1 LEAPG
6 HGATENLEFAFQW
19 KEAILM
25 NDTAAAN
32 HSRLLIIDDNRS
44 IHDDFRKILV
54 RKEASSRLDEV
65 SAEIFG
71 EGPPV
76 DACVGNNFQLDSA
89 YQGRDGLALVK
100 QAVGLDARYAMAF
113 VDVRMPPGWD
123 GVETTARIWEADPDL
138 QVVICT
144 AYSDCSWDDML
155 KKLGRSDR
163 LVILK
168 KPFDSIEVLQLA
180 NSLSRK
186 WHLLQ
191 ESKNKMANL
200 EETVMLR
207 TAQIVHEQ
215 EKFKDIFEN
224 SPEGIF
230 QISADGR
237 VLTANPALARIYG
250 YVSPKELLEHVTDFQ
265 NQLYVDPHRR
275 LEFARRL
282 ETDRIVRG
290 YESEIK
296 CKDGARKWISETA
309 CKITKLDGSILHY
322 QGFAIDITAQR
333 NAEKERDLMEAHLR
347 QAQKL
352 EAVGQLAA
360 GIAHEINTPIQYI
373 GDNIRF
379 IEDSFAGL
387 GQLLRDFQQL
397 AAAVQTGSVTPALM
411 ATVESSARTAD
422 ITYLSQE
429 IPLAV
434 EQSLEGL
441 ARVTNIVRAMKEFS
455 HPGTHEKIEVDLN
468 RAIEATV
475 TVARNEWKY
484 VADME
489 MDLAPDLPKVR
500 CHPSEFNQVI
510 LNLIVNAAHAIGD
523 VVQKA
528 QGSKGVIKIRTRPDG
543 SWVEITISDTGT
555 GIPES
560 IRHRVFDP
568 FFTTKE
574 VGKGTGQGLAIA
586 RSVIAD
592 KHGGILTFESETGRG
607 TTFHIRLPTGECAE
621 PGKKP

>member
-1 LEAPG
+1 
-6 HGATENLEFAFQW
+6 
-19 KEAILM
+19 M
-25 NDTAAAN
+25 NDTAAN

-621 PGKKP
+621 AGKKP

>member
-1 LEAPG
+1 
-6 HGATENLEFAFQW
+6 
-19 KEAILM
+19 M
-25 NDTAAAN
+25 NDTAAN

-44 IHDDFRKILV
+44 IHDDFRKILI
-54 RKEASSRLDEV
+54 RKEASSLLDEV

-76 DACVGNNFQLDSA
+76 DACAGNNFQLDSA

-123 GVETTARIWEADPDL
+123 GVETTARIWEVDPDL

-180 NSLSRK
+180 NSLSKK

-250 YVSPKELLEHVTDFQ
+250 YASPKELLEHVTDFQ

-275 LEFARRL
+275 LEFAHRL

-397 AAAVQTGSVTPALM
+397 AAAVQAGSVTPALM

-500 CHPSEFNQVI
+500 CLPSEFNQVI

-528 QGSKGVIKIRTRPDG
+528 QGSKGVIKIRTRPDA
-543 SWVEITISDTGT
+543 SWVEITIADTGT

-592 KHGGILTFESETGRG
+592 KHGGTLTFESEAGRG
-607 TTFHIRLPTGECAE
+607 TTFLIRLPTGECAE
-621 PGKKP
+621 PGKRP

>member
-1 LEAPG
+1 
-6 HGATENLEFAFQW
+6 
-19 KEAILM
+19 M
-25 NDTAAAN
+25 NDSAATN

-44 IHDDFRKILV
+44 IHDDFRKILM
-54 RKEASSRLDEV
+54 RKEASSRLDQV

-71 EGPPV
+71 EGPPA
-76 DACVGNNFQLDSA
+76 DACAANCFHLDSA

-100 QAVGLDARYAMAF
+100 QAVGTDTRYAMAF

-123 GVETTARIWEADPDL
+123 GVETTARIWEVDPDL

-250 YVSPKELLEHVTDFQ
+250 YAFPKELLEQVTDFQ

-282 ETDRIVRG
+282 ETERIVRG
-290 YESEIK
+290 FESEIK

-411 ATVESSARTAD
+411 AMVESSARTAD

-455 HPGTHEKIEVDLN
+455 HPGTQEKIEVDLN

-484 VADME
+484 VAELE
-489 MDLAPDLPKVR
+489 MNLAADLPKVR
-500 CHPSEFNQVI
+500 CHPSEFNQVM

-523 VVQKA
+523 VVQKEPP
-528 QGSKGVIKIRTRPDG
+528 GTKGVIKIRTRPDNG
-543 SWVEITISDTGT
+543 WVEITISDTGT
-555 GIPES
+555 GIPEP

-592 KHGGILTFESETGRG
+592 KHGGTLTFETETGRG
-607 TTFHIRLPTGECAE
+607 TTFVIRLPTGE
-621 PGKKP
+621 GLGQKP